1 MRSSPSKG
9 VSRCP
14 LKKKVTWAYFSVSAM
29 RSCRLFARAM
39 IDPQMLGMF
48 CERVSGGYAMPVTGT
63 SASYRVRVVK
73 CTLGQIWR

>member
-9 VSRCP
+9 VSRWP

-29 RSCRLFARAM
+29 RSCRLLARAM
-39 IDPQMLGMF
+39 TDPHKLGMF

-73 CTLGQIWR
+73 WVLGQVWR